1 MFYTG
6 MAYFWNEKAVN
17 YSDITGF
24 CMEVKKHLHRGC
36 MHIII
41 RKKIPPPLP
50 QFSQCICWVFMMVT
64 FCNKSLSTYFCTDHC
79 LDWDFY
85 FFFFS
90 VDKVLYA
97 LVSLTWLSHQTET
110 LCSFCR
116 GCQKAVKEALPL
128 QGTSGCL
135 FPTGDWQLHL
145 QMWIPGMAGECQYQ
159 SKHLYLSGSFVYIP
173 KRRIDI
179 FYLI

>member
-41 RKKIPPPLP
+41 RKKVPPPLP

-79 LDWDFY
+79 LDWDFN
-85 FFFFS
+85 FFFLLWTKCCMPWFRWHDFPIRQKLS
-90 VDKVLYA
+90 VPSVGAAKKLSKKLCLCKVRQAVCFL
-97 LVSLTWLSHQTET
+97 QET
-110 LCSFCR
+110 DSCISRCGFLAWQENAS
-116 GCQKAVKEALPL
+116 
-128 QGTSGCL
+128 TSPSIC
-135 FPTGDWQLHL
+135 
-145 QMWIPGMAGECQYQ
+145 I
-159 SKHLYLSGSFVYIP
+159 
-173 KRRIDI
+173 
-179 FYLI
+179 